1 MKSSSKS
8 SSHPTVL
15 ISVVAA
21 VVLWLVATWFE
32 DDSRW
37 LPPEARNEIDTS
49 IDTPRRDTPVRV
61 DTDVLSC
68 SQAESDLQ
76 EKVDSAQY
84 CSSDDDCTLFDYGY
98 PIQCLT
104 SVAKAEVT
112 ALRLEYRKYES
123 SCAYR
128 VYYDCPSGEMEREAV
143 CRNNRCAVEL
153 ISNDP
158 LQDETLQH
166 LGIKGL

>member
-1 MKSSSKS
+1 MKPSSY
-8 SSHPTVL
+8 PTVL

-21 VVLWLVATWFE
+21 IVLWLAATWFE

-37 LPPEARNEIDTS
+37 LPPEVNKQFDTGME
-49 IDTPRRDTPVRV
+49 TPRADTPVRV

-68 SQAESDLQ
+68 SQAEARLQ
-76 EKVDSAQY
+76 AKVDDARY
-84 CSSDDDCTLFDYGY
+84 CVEDDDCTLFDYGY

-104 SVAKAEVT
+104 SVARSEIS
-112 ALRLEYRKYES
+112 ALRIEYRNYEN

-128 VYYDCPSGEMEREAV
+128 VYYDCPSGEMERRAV
-143 CRNNRCAVEL
+143 CRSNRCAVEL

-158 LQDETLQH
+158 LQDMTLQH
-166 LGIKGL
+166 LGIQEP

>member
-1 MKSSSKS
+1 MK
-8 SSHPTVL
+8 PTSYQTAL

-21 VVLWLVATWFE
+21 VVLWLAATWFE

-37 LPPEARNEIDTS
+37 LPPEVQNQFDATVEA
-49 IDTPRRDTPVRV
+49 PRPDTPVRV

-68 SQAESDLQ
+68 SQAETTL
-76 EKVDSAQY
+76 KARVDDAQY
-84 CSSDDDCTLFDYGY
+84 CVSDDDCTLFDYGY

-104 SVAKAEVT
+104 SVAKSEIS
-112 ALRLEYRKYES
+112 ALRMEYRNYEK

-128 VYYDCPSGEMEREAV
+128 VYYDCPSGDMERQAV
-143 CRNNRCAVEL
+143 CRNNRCAVDL

-158 LQDETLQH
+158 LQDMTLQH
-166 LGIKGL
+166 LGIKDQ